1 MKIIFLSKKS
11 YASLAHTSGAGPVK
25 RQRKLTKS
33 SKTENETEPIDDSGM
48 EVTESAEEMDAALST
63 TPVPKKKKT
72 SEIDK
77 LLGDEGAA
85 NMLNSLQ
92 QGNNNNNKVIDG
104 ASPAKIPR
112 SKSGKNDASNV
123 QTASNATAKVKPAK
137 PLKEVKEPSPQKQPP
152 QANSNNNKKS
162 ATPKSVAAG
171 KKRGPKTSDS
181 WDYIYKS
188 RPDDCMII
196 RRRSNSSYSSTA
208 SLNRMS
214 IDLPNAPFGE
224 FDGGDN
230 DQEIEMRPAK
240 RSRSSKSKNFEFAKP
255 KARKIGKTEQD
266 TKYSNSF
273 DEAKNS
279 IDEVHSVF
287 ANNKAGRSAE
297 SDEFDFGALPVKL
310 ENGNDK
316 DTIFT
321 QISLCRFEKFT
332 QIILHTDAAD
342 SKCLLTVQV

>member
-1 MKIIFLSKKS
+1 M
-11 YASLAHTSGAGPVK
+11 
-25 RQRKLTKS
+25 
-33 SKTENETEPIDDSGM
+33 EETETIQMVD
-48 EVTESAEEMDAALST
+48 EMDATLSA
-63 TPVPKKKKT
+63 TPAPKKKKT

-85 NMLNSLQ
+85 NMLNSLH

-112 SKSGKNDASNV
+112 SKSGKNDACNV
-123 QTASNATAKVKPAK
+123 QNAANVMAKVKASK
-137 PLKEVKEPSPQKQPP
+137 PLKEVKESSPHKQQH
-152 QANSNNNKKS
+152 QANSNNNKKN
-162 ATPKSVAAG
+162 ATPKSVAGAG

-214 IDLPNAPFGE
+214 IDLPNAPFSE

-230 DQEIEMRPAK
+230 DHEIEMPAK
-240 RSRSSKSKNFEFAKP
+240 RSRSTKAKNFEFAKP
-255 KARKIGKTEQD
+255 KARKIGKTDND
-266 TKYSNSF
+266 TKYLNSF

-279 IDEVHSVF
+279 VDEIHSVF
-287 ANNKAGRSAE
+287 ANHKAGRSVQ
-297 SDEFDFGALPVKL
+297 SDEIDFGALPIKL

-316 DTIFT
+316 DTVFT
-321 QISLCRFEKFT
+321 HISVCRFEKFT
-332 QIILHTDAAD
+332 QIILHTDEAD

>member
-1 MKIIFLSKKS
+1 MEM
-11 YASLAHTSGAGPVK
+11 
-25 RQRKLTKS
+25 
-33 SKTENETEPIDDSGM
+33 TETIQMVEDTDS
-48 EVTESAEEMDAALST
+48 TLST
-63 TPVPKKKKT
+63 APAPKKKKT

-85 NMLNSLQ
+85 NMLNSLH
-92 QGNNNNNKVIDG
+92 QGNNNNNKMVDG
-104 ASPAKIPR
+104 ANPVKIPR
-112 SKSGKNDASNV
+112 SKSTKNDACNV
-123 QTASNATAKVKPAK
+123 QNALNVTAKVKTTK
-137 PLKEVKEPSPQKQPP
+137 PSKEIKEPSPQKQQP
-152 QANSNNNKKS
+152 QANTNNKKN

-171 KKRGPKTSDS
+171 KKRGPKTAGDS

-214 IDLPNAPFGE
+214 IDLPNAPFCE

-230 DQEIEMRPAK
+230 DHEIETPTKRP
-240 RSRSSKSKNFEFAKP
+240 RSTKAKNFEFAKP
-255 KARKIGKTEQD
+255 KARKIGKSDND

-279 IDEVHSVF
+279 VDDVNNVF
-287 ANNKAGRSAE
+287 ANHKAGRSVQ
-297 SDEFDFGALPVKL
+297 SDEIDLEELPIKL

-316 DTIFT
+316 DTVFT
-321 QISLCRFEKFT
+321 QISLRRFEKFT

-342 SKCLLTVQV
+342 SKCLLTVQVLRKIK

>member
-1 MKIIFLSKKS
+1 M
-11 YASLAHTSGAGPVK
+11 AHTSGAGPVK
-25 RQRKLTKS
+25 RQRKPTKS
-33 SKTENETEPIDDSGM
+33 PKTGAENENENETEPVDDSAM
-48 EVTESAEEMDAALST
+48 EMTETTNEMDGTLST
-63 TPVPKKKKT
+63 APAPKKKKT

-85 NMLNSLQ
+85 NMLNSLH

-112 SKSGKNDASNV
+112 SKSGKNDACNV
-123 QTASNATAKVKPAK
+123 QNAANITAKVKPAK
-137 PLKEVKEPSPQKQPP
+137 PLKELKEPSPQKQQP
-152 QANSNNNKKS
+152 QAHSNNNKKS
-162 ATPKSVAAG
+162 AAAG

-230 DQEIEMRPAK
+230 DQEIEIPAK
-240 RSRSSKSKNFEFAKP
+240 RSRSAKSKNFEFAKP
-255 KARKIGKTEQD
+255 KARKIGKSDHD

-279 IDEVHSVF
+279 VNEVHSRVF
-287 ANNKAGRSAE
+287 ANHKAGRSVE
-297 SDEFDFGALPVKL
+297 SDEIDLGELPIKL

-316 DTIFT
+316 GTVFT

-342 SKCLLTVQV
+342 SKCLLTVQVGQKEK